1 MEDKDTLQDTI
12 EVDDKLYGKTIK
24 TEPKPE
30 PQIGLENEHSIIN
43 DILDTADSSLI
54 DTSVL
59 NSFID
64 VSRNRDN
71 VYKLVD
77 QMCQDPIPAAIL
89 ELFTEDTT
97 ATNDNKEIV
106 WVTSDDAKIQKTA
119 NLYLK
124 AFQVNKNIY
133 KWANSLIKYGDVYLK
148 LFKQSEYNT
157 DPIFGKKK
165 NLNEDIN
172 LHINKEDDHFV
183 NYAEM
188 VDNPATV
195 FELTR
200 FGKTAGFIKTHINND
215 SLINPSK
222 LSMNSYIYTFNQ
234 NDVEVYQQ
242 DQFVHGSLED
252 NVDRVSEEV
261 EIIRQDPN
269 KPKNDIKVKYKVK
282 SGQSAFANAFK
293 IWREMSLLENSLI
306 LSRVTK
312 SSITRVIQVEVGNVA
327 KEESKPIL
335 QSVKQL
341 IEQKAAVNPGQGM
354 SEYNNPGPMENNIYM
369 ATKDGKG
376 AITTSQIGGDY
387 DPKQLT
393 DIDFFKNQ
401 FYGAFGIPKQ
411 FFGDT
416 DDGAG
421 FNGGQSLTIISSK
434 YAKKVVKIQTAL
446 CQMLTSLL
454 NILFIDRNL
463 PTYVNKFTV
472 NMLAPITQEE
482 LDRREANRNQL
493 GTISDTMNLFSDIDD
508 PLVKLKLTKALVGNL
523 LNNAEALQI
532 VQDQI
537 DKLEVEPKQKRK
549 EEKSPQEK
557 TEQEQDNQPLD
568 LDRDLGLTGEEP
580 ELEIETAEQ
589 SETAEQP
596 EESQQNQPGTENNV
610 LPTPGETGV
619 DLINNTEEI

>member
-12 EVDDKLYGKTIK
+12 EVNNKLYGKTII
-24 TEPKPE
+24 TVPKPE
-30 PQIGLENEHSIIN
+30 PEIGLENEHSVIN
-43 DILDTADSSLI
+43 DILDATDSSQI

-106 WVTSDDAKIQKTA
+106 WVTSDDAKVQKTA

-148 LFKQSEYNT
+148 LFKQSEYDI
-157 DPIFGKKK
+157 DPIFDKKK

-172 LHINKEDDHFV
+172 LHIDKGDDHFV

-200 FGKTAGFIKTHINND
+200 FGKTAGFIKTHINSND
-215 SLINPSK
+215 LINPLK
-222 LSMNSYIYTFNQ
+222 LSMNSYSYTFNQ
-234 NDVEVYQQ
+234 NDVDIYQQ

-261 EIIRQDPN
+261 KIIREDPN
-269 KPKNDIKVKYKVK
+269 NKNSQLTFKYKVK

-493 GTISDTMNLFSDIDD
+493 ATVSDTMNLFNDIDD

-532 VQDQI
+532 VQDEI
-537 DKLEVEPKQKRK
+537 DKLEAEPEVQREEVTSKNK
-549 EEKSPQEK
+549 ESE
-557 TEQEQDNQPLD
+557 EQDNEPLD
-568 LDRDLGLTGEEP
+568 LDRDLGLTSTGTETIEEP
-580 ELEIETAEQ
+580 GLEQ
-589 SETAEQP
+589 PEQP
-596 EESQQNQPGTENNV
+596 EENQEGTENNV

>member
-12 EVDDKLYGKTIK
+12 EVDDKLYGKVIK

-30 PQIGLENEHSIIN
+30 PQIGLENEHSVIN
-43 DILDTADSSLI
+43 DILDTCDSSLI

-106 WVTSDDAKIQKTA
+106 WVTSDDPKVQKTA

-148 LFKQSEYNT
+148 LFRQSEYNI
-157 DPIFGKKK
+157 DPIFDKKK

-200 FGKTAGFIKTHINND
+200 FGKTAGFIKTHINSND
-215 SLINPSK
+215 LINPFK
-222 LSMNSYIYTFNQ
+222 LSMNSYRYTFNQ
-234 NDVEVYQQ
+234 SDVDIYQQ

-269 KPKNDIKVKYKVK
+269 NTDLELAVKYKVK

-335 QSVKQL
+335 QAVKQL

-354 SEYNNPGPMENNIYM
+354 SEYNNPGPKENNIYM

-376 AITTSQIGGDY
+376 TITTSQIGGDY

-463 PTYVNKFTV
+463 STYVNKFTV

-482 LDRREANRNQL
+482 LDRREASRNQL
-493 GTISDTMNLFSDIDD
+493 ATVSDTMNLFTDIDD
-508 PLVKLKLTKALVGNL
+508 SLVKLKLTKALVGNL

-532 VQDQI
+532 IQDEI
-537 DKLEVEPKQKRK
+537 DKLEAEPQREEQVTSKNK
-549 EEKSPQEK
+549 ESE
-557 TEQEQDNQPLD
+557 EQDNEPLD
-568 LDRDLGLTGEEP
+568 LDRDLGLTSTGTETNEER
-580 ELEIETAEQ
+580 EL
-589 SETAEQP
+589 EQP
-596 EESQQNQPGTENNV
+596 EQTEENQEGTENNV

>member
-1 MEDKDTLQDTI
+1 MEDKNTLQDTI

-30 PQIGLENEHSIIN
+30 PQIGLENEHSVIN

-106 WVTSDDAKIQKTA
+106 WVTSDDPKIQKTA

-200 FGKTAGFIKTHINND
+200 FGKTAGFIKTHINNN
-215 SLINPSK
+215 SLVNPSK

-269 KPKNDIKVKYKVK
+269 KSGNDIKVKYKVK

-508 PLVKLKLTKALVGNL
+508 PLVKLKLTKALIGNL

-537 DKLEVEPKQKRK
+537 DKLEAEPKQKRE

-557 TEQEQDNQPLD
+557 TEQEQDDQPLD
-568 LDRDLGLTGEEP
+568 LDRDLGLTSEEP
-580 ELEIETAEQ
+580 ELEVETTQEP
-589 SETAEQP
+589 ETTEQP
-596 EESQQNQPGTENNV
+596 EGSQENQPETENNV